1 MGMCLDHQR
10 DYQTWHCRGKAKPVL
25 VMALHSYSQ
34 TSCHQIKVVAQ
45 WHGAWA
51 PCLHTACPAFKS
63 SLFQEFVAHHGA
75 GVHVIS
81 TEGKVN
87 DYKHFVTASVDI
99 QQWQQCARPRGPA
112 GSWQSMFYVAL
123 WAQTMQMYSKDVLEA
138 NWLELNLPR
147 CSWICL
153 LESLAWKLAGTDES
167 NQSWL

>member
-10 DYQTWHCRGKAKPVL
+10 DYQTWHCRGKAKPGASDGSAFL
-25 VMALHSYSQ
+25 LSDILSSGQ
-34 TSCHQIKVVAQ
+34 SCAQ
-45 WHGAWA
+45 WHGTWV
-51 PCLHTACPAFKS
+51 PRLHTPCPPFKS
-63 SLFQEFVAHHGA
+63 SLLQEFVTHHGT
-75 GVHVIS
+75 GLHIIS
-81 TEGKVN
+81 VKGKEN
-87 DYKHFVTASVDI
+87 DYKHFVTASV
-99 QQWQQCARPRGPA
+99 QWQLCQAEGPSQQLA
-112 GSWQSMFYVAL
+112 EQFYVAL